1 MARLHGLLTVRTRI
15 PSIACLSNSSLVP
28 RILAPNPLGDC
39 YSAVDLAKKVFKFKQ
54 IPSVPRGKCLWRMVQ
69 ELARRSRMKY
79 PFKVFTVNSI
89 CGSCFEDFYKP
100 LSLFETHCCKFL
112 PYATAKEELAFITHA
127 LSITF
132 IAHFYGAIASC

>member
-1 MARLHGLLTVRTRI
+1 
-15 PSIACLSNSSLVP
+15 
-28 RILAPNPLGDC
+28 
-39 YSAVDLAKKVFKFKQ
+39 
-54 IPSVPRGKCLWRMVQ
+54 MVQ
-69 ELARRSRMKY
+69 ELARRSRMKSSY

-100 LSLFETHCCKFL
+100 LSLFETHCCKFF

-132 IAHFYGAIASC
+132 IVHFYGAIAS